1 MIIKEIA
8 KEIVKE
14 HIDAWDPMNLF
25 DLGVPNDEYETEIE
39 MVINEF
45 PSIVNEADLTEVI
58 QDTFTFSFEVCQ
70 TRFNYSECSMIATQI
85 WIDISKTNL
94 S

>member
-1 MIIKEIA
+1 MIIREIA
-8 KEIVKE
+8 KGIVKE

-58 QDTFTFSFEVCQ
+58 QETFNTSFGFDQ
-70 TRFNYSECSMIATQI
+70 NRFNYQECSMIAVQI
-85 WIDISKTNL
+85 WKDILKLTSI
-94 S
+94 

>member
-8 KEIVKE
+8 KGIVKE

-45 PSIVNEADLTEVI
+45 PSIVNEANLTEVI
-58 QDTFTFSFEVCQ
+58 QEIFNTSFGYNQ
-70 TRFNYSECSMIATQI
+70 TRFNYQECSMIATQI
-85 WIDISKTNL
+85 WKDILKLTSI
-94 S
+94 